1 MIWQNL
7 LEGLG
12 AILSFFYDVIPS
24 YGVAIILLTL
34 TVRVVLIPLTIKQ
47 TRSMHAMQKIQ
58 PQLKALQQKHKGD
71 RQKLNEEVMKLYKE
85 HQVNPLG
92 GCLPLVLQ
100 LPVFIALYSVLRGD
114 PNKAAAL
121 HKMANP
127 AIAHLPDGSALAQAI
142 DSGNA
147 GFLGMN
153 LSCSPLQAGKGIVPL
168 QGGVTIDCGTGWTM
182 AIPFFILVGLMVF
195 TTFYQQRQMQ
205 SSTGQQPAQA
215 QLMMKIMPAFLGFI
229 SLSIPAGVLVYWVTT
244 NLWQVGQQ
252 AVMLRGKVQS
262 GPPGPAKSGA
272 PAPPR
277 AVPPKSS
284 GKKNAGNRKKR
295 RKR

>member
-1 MIWQNL
+1 VIWQNL

-12 AILSFFYDVIPS
+12 SVLSFFYDVIPS
-24 YGVAIILLTL
+24 YGAAIILLTL
-34 TVRVVLIPLTIKQ
+34 AVRVVLIPLTIKQ
-47 TRSMHAMQKIQ
+47 TRSMHAMQRIQ

-92 GCLPLVLQ
+92 GCLPLLLQ

-114 PNKAAAL
+114 PNKGGAG
-121 HKMANP
+121 HNP
-127 AIAHLPDGSALAQAI
+127 AIAHLPEGSSLAQTI

-153 LSCSPLQAGKGIVPL
+153 LSCGPLQAGR
-168 QGGVTIDCGTGWTM
+168 GVVNLGRGVSIDCGEGWSL
-182 AIPFFILVGLMVF
+182 AIPFFVLVALMVF
-195 TTFYQQRQMQ
+195 TTFYQQKQMQ
-205 SSTGQQPAQA
+205 ASTGQAAAQQ
-215 QLMMKIMPAFLGFI
+215 QLMMKIMPVFLGFI
-229 SLSIPAGVLVYWVTT
+229 SLSIPAGVLIYWVTT

-252 AVMLRGKVQS
+252 AVMLRTRAQQPSGSGKAV
-262 GPPGPAKSGA
+262 
-272 PAPPR
+272 APPPR
-277 AVPPKSS
+277 TTPPKPS
-284 GKKNAGNRKKR
+284 GRKNAGSRKKR